1 MGVRGPLRGS
11 PIVARRSTR
20 DPLDGEMKSF
30 LVLGSCLLV
39 LGACGEG
46 AVRRDERGIQILA
59 SASVPEGHW
68 FGGDG
73 REEFQVK
80 RSGNE
85 FTAAWL
91 LPQEYPYRLAEAVA
105 MPDGLHLWIEG
116 PGSRREYRLH
126 QVKAEIWSLTTVESS
141 PGNPEHGYT
150 LTKDPSVAWLA
161 EATAHREIE
170 EQSKRVERFVDWLV
184 RTL

>member
-1 MGVRGPLRGS
+1 
-11 PIVARRSTR
+11 
-20 DPLDGEMKSF
+20 MKPS

-39 LGACGEG
+39 LSACGEE

-59 SASVPEGHW
+59 SASVPEGRW

-73 REEFQVK
+73 REEFQVR

-126 QVKAEIWSLTTVESS
+126 QVKAQIWSLTTVESS

-161 EATAHREIE
+161 EATAHREVD